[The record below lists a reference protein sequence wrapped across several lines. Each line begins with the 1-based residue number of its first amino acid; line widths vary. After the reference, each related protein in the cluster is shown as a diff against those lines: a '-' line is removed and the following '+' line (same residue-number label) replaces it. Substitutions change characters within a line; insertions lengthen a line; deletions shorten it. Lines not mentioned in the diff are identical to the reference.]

1 MNIRLDKINRIESN
15 KLQTNNIEIV
25 PIISAKETFKF
36 YCKFCSKGFNHKQTY
51 NIHHNSHTREIK
63 FICDMCGKSLAT
75 KNSLR
80 IHFKYHLKIKNH
92 VCSTCGHRFV
102 TPRELRD
109 HVDKKHAAFRAIACT
124 YPDCSET
131 FDSEYR
137 LNLHIRV
144 HETNYAWTCDICGVA
159 TVSKFRLRVHK
170 KIHTGEMIRQCP
182 ICQKN
187 LAHDNAL
194 RRHIRT
200 VHGGDKKSIT
210 ATVTKKTLTL
220 AEKMDEIETRK
231 ANAELTKILQAI
243 NTADNSMD

>member
-1 MNIRLDKINRIESN
+1 MYILNRIKYSHY
-15 KLQTNNIEIV
+15 THFFIV
-25 PIISAKETFKF
+25 TAKQSFRF
-36 YCKFCSKGFNHKQTY
+36 QCQFCPKGFNHKQTY

-80 IHFKYHLKIKNH
+80 IHFRYHLGIKNH
-92 VCSTCGHRFV
+92 VCPKCGHRFV

-109 HVDKKHAAFRAIACT
+109 HVDKRHAASRAIACT
-124 YPDCSET
+124 YSDCSET

-144 HETNYAWTCDICGVA
+144 HETNYAFVCDICNVA
-159 TVSKFRLRVHK
+159 CVSKFRLGIHK

-182 ICQKN
+182 ICNKK

-194 RRHIRT
+194 RRHIRN
-200 VHGGDKKSIT
+200 VHGEKNKITPKKQPSQSSATSIA
-210 ATVTKKTLTL
+210 AT
-220 AEKMDEIETRK
+220 
-231 ANAELTKILQAI
+231 Q
-243 NTADNSMD
+243 